1 MAMGPP
7 LYIGLF
13 LFVTTPP
20 MPMTTIAFVSPIHNQ
35 VQQQPLI
42 APKHQHVVY
51 RRKKSLELP
60 YLVEEM
66 DAPTMYTSP
75 AFFNH
80 DVLAGI
86 FDRRLSSSTASPSAA
101 AILTSATVEHIW
113 DDILTHGTKT
123 HLYNALL
130 SLAIPLLLFGK
141 MIPFLSSYL
150 SGHPALLSV
159 LILEGSFLG
168 LVIDNMINASG
179 RYVGEGLTLRRL
191 TRVRLA
197 LHGLSIPSC
206 FIPVIELGKR
216 SKLFSNRVSNIGMGI
231 WLSYA
236 FAEFIGWVFLYDIN
250 ELKVVDN
257 RNIDSCDHHPR
268 YMKGT
273 LVSLFINLLVRCNS
287 CICTFSSSSTF
298 LYISLLYL

>member
-1 MAMGPP
+1 MQWQWARHFT
-7 LYIGLF
+7 IGLF
-13 LFVTTPP
+13 LFVMTPP
-20 MPMTTIAFVSPIHNQ
+20 MPMMTIAFVSPIHNQ

-42 APKHQHVVY
+42 APKHQHVVF
-51 RRKKSLELP
+51 RRKNLELP

-66 DAPTMYTSP
+66 EAPTMYTSP
-75 AFFNH
+75 TFFNY
-80 DVLAGI
+80 DVLDRI

-123 HLYNALL
+123 HIYNALL

-168 LVIDNMINASG
+168 LVIDNMINALG

-236 FAEFIGWVFLYDIN
+236 FAEFIGWVFLYNIN
-250 ELKVVDN
+250 ELQVVDN
-257 RNIDSCDHHPR
+257 RNVDSCDHHPR

-273 LVSLFINLLVRCNS
+273 LVSLFLCSSEAIVMYLL
-287 CICTFSSSSTF
+287 IIFHIPF
-298 LYISLLYL
+298 YISLLYL

>member
-1 MAMGPP
+1 MQWQWARHFT
-7 LYIGLF
+7 IGLF

-42 APKHQHVVY
+42 APKHQHVVF
-51 RRKKSLELP
+51 RRKNLELP

-66 DAPTMYTSP
+66 EAPTMYTSP
-75 AFFNH
+75 TFFNY
-80 DVLAGI
+80 DVLDRI
-86 FDRRLSSSTASPSAA
+86 FDRRLSIASPSTAA
-101 AILTSATVEHIW
+101 IW

-179 RYVGEGLTLRRL
+179 KYIGESLTLRRL

-216 SKLFSNRVSNIGMGI
+216 AKLFSNRVSNIGMGI

-273 LVSLFINLLVRCNS
+273 LVSLFIILLVRCNS
-287 CICTFSSSSTF
+287 CICTYLLIIFHVPLF
-298 LYISLLYL
+298 LYSTSRPTLVER

>member
-1 MAMGPP
+1 
-7 LYIGLF
+7 
-13 LFVTTPP
+13 
-20 MPMTTIAFVSPIHNQ
+20 
-35 VQQQPLI
+35 
-42 APKHQHVVY
+42 
-51 RRKKSLELP
+51 
-60 YLVEEM
+60 
-66 DAPTMYTSP
+66 MYTSP
-75 AFFNH
+75 TFFNY
-80 DVLAGI
+80 DVLDRI
-86 FDRRLSSSTASPSAA
+86 FDRRLSIDRIFDRRLSIASPSTAA
-101 AILTSATVEHIW
+101 IW

-179 RYVGEGLTLRRL
+179 KYIGESLTLRRL

-216 SKLFSNRVSNIGMGI
+216 AKLFSNRVSNICMGI

-273 LVSLFINLLVRCNS
+273 LVSLFIILLVRCNS
-287 CICTFSSSSTF
+287 CICTLPSHHLPRSS
-298 LYISLLYL
+298 ISLLYL